1 MEEKYSMMSLREAAL
16 EELGIEEEEEEEEE
30 EEDCDMKG
38 EEWEEEDV
46 F

>member
-1 MEEKYSMMSLREAAL
+1 MMSLREAAL